1 MPASHRQ
8 MKRPLQP
15 PAFPVALAYGAF
27 VLLFFAPHL
36 LGLTSFPDSDF
47 TRHFLPFSLFQQSAI
62 LGFRLPLW
70 DPYTFSGHP
79 FLADAQS
86 AVFYPV
92 SNALLVLTSFDLSA
106 AGRLYWLQVEAALHI
121 FLACL
126 FTYMLVRRLTGRKMA
141 AFIAGA
147 VFGFSGYLTGY
158 VPLQLGILRV
168 AVWLPAILL
177 LLLPRAGC
185 AATGSSESSADE
197 GHTPRAPTALCR
209 VFPQWK
215 RWLAAAAVQAVA
227 FFGGHPQTFLFLSYA
242 VAGWMLM
249 LFVCDLRRQ
258 QLSGSASKAVFRAVA
273 VRALLFAGMVTAY
286 VTVLVVLT
294 LAQLWPVYEFMQ
306 HSLRSSLSFQQAS
319 GGFPF
324 RETLQFLLPGLLTL
338 YSPQY
343 VGVAALGLAFVA
355 VATLFSSGFSLP
367 GADPH
372 ARSAA
377 FFFVCCGVVAL
388 LRRQSTAL
396 QPLFSI
402 RARRRSV
409 SRPGAGHLSG
419 CLLAKRPQ
427 RVWNGAFAHSVRAA
441 KANSVL
447 GICRGRRR
455 RLDAVLGM
463 AAASR
468 ARGHFD
474 LGSAL
479 AQRYAIAL
487 CLHLCHTGRTST

>member
-1 MPASHRQ
+1 MSASHRQ

-62 LGFRLPLW
+62 LGLRLPLW

-177 LLLPRAGC
+177 LLLPKAGC
-185 AATGSSESSADE
+185 AATGSSESSAEE
-197 GHTPRAPTALCR
+197 GHAPRAATASLPCI
-209 VFPQWK
+209 PPMET
-215 RWLAAAAVQAVA
+215 LA
-227 FFGGHPQTFLFLSYA
+227 GG
-242 VAGWMLM
+242 G
-249 LFVCDLRRQ
+249 
-258 QLSGSASKAVFRAVA
+258 GSASGRLFRRSSPDVS
-273 VRALLFAGMVTAY
+273 VPLLCRCWLDPDAIR
-286 VTVLVVLT
+286 
-294 LAQLWPVYEFMQ
+294 
-306 HSLRSSLSFQQAS
+306 LRSA
-319 GGFPF
+319 
-324 RETLQFLLPGLLTL
+324 
-338 YSPQY
+338 
-343 VGVAALGLAFVA
+343 
-355 VATLFSSGFSLP
+355 
-367 GADPH
+367 
-372 ARSAA
+372 
-377 FFFVCCGVVAL
+377 
-388 LRRQSTAL
+388 
-396 QPLFSI
+396 
-402 RARRRSV
+402 
-409 SRPGAGHLSG
+409 
-419 CLLAKRPQ
+419 
-427 RVWNGAFAHSVRAA
+427 
-441 KANSVL
+441 
-447 GICRGRRR
+447 
-455 RLDAVLGM
+455 
-463 AAASR
+463 
-468 ARGHFD
+468 
-474 LGSAL
+474 
-479 AQRYAIAL
+479 
-487 CLHLCHTGRTST
+487 